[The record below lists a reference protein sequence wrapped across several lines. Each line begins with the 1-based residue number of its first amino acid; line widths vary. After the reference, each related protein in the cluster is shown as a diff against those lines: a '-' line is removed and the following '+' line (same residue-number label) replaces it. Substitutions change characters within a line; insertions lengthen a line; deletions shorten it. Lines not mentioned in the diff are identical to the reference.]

1 MKSGKLRT
9 FTLNELKDKYV
20 GKPGTPERDA
30 YEYELQMEV
39 LGKMIR
45 EVRRRRNLTQEELG
59 RRVGVGKAQ
68 ISKLERSAGDARM
81 STIIRVFKALNAK
94 INFNAKL
101 EDSFVELSS

>member
-1 MKSGKLRT
+1 MKSQKPKIY
-9 FTLNELKDKYV
+9 TLDELKDKYI

-68 ISKLERSAGDARM
+68 ISKLERNAGDVRL

-94 INFNAKL
+94 INFNAKI